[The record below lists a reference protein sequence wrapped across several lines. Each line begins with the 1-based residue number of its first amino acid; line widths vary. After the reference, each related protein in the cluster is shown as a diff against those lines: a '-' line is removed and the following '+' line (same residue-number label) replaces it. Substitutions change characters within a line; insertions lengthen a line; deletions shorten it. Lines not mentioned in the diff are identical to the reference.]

1 MRNLL
6 ILLFFCCSLTISGAI
21 YYVSPSG
28 SDSNPGTI
36 GQPFF
41 TLNKAWSV
49 VSAGDII
56 YMRGGT
62 YRYNNTGSSLTGKS
76 GTSGNLISILAYPGE
91 KPIINYNN
99 ETFTSQLIGIN
110 ISDVSYLYMKGI
122 RVTGI
127 KQP

>member
-6 ILLFFCCSLTISGAI
+6 IMLFFCCSLTISGAI

>member
-1 MRNLL
+1 
-6 ILLFFCCSLTISGAI
+6 LTISGAI

>member
-1 MRNLL
+1 
-6 ILLFFCCSLTISGAI
+6 LTISGAI

-127 KQP
+127 NQP

>member
-127 KQP
+127 NQP